1 MKQYFNKKNDELEE
15 NIFWVTM
22 SDLLLGLMITF
33 IMLFV
38 LAILGFSSEK
48 ITKQQ
53 KNMQTMEKINKKLT
67 EKNLNIEIDKL
78 ANIVKVSDL
87 ELFDSN
93 SWELTPNGKKFLD
106 KFLPSYFDVLLS
118 DENISSKISQIVIEG
133 HTDSNSFRYAK
144 NEKDNY
150 NLNLELSAKRALSV
164 SKYILSKSYN
174 EKIDKNLYKKISING
189 RSYSNP
195 ILNDDGS
202 ENFAKSR
209 RVEFK
214 IIYNEPSLVE
224 NIIGKRSKK

>member
-1 MKQYFNKKNDELEE
+1 MKQYFNKKNEEIEE

-38 LAILGFSSEK
+38 LAILGYSTEK
-48 ITKQQ
+48 VTKQNQ
-53 KNMQTMEKINKKLT
+53 NMQTMEKINEKLV
-67 EKNLNIEIDKL
+67 KNNLNIEIDKL
-78 ANIVKVSDL
+78 ANIVKISDL

-93 SWELTPNGKKFLD
+93 SWELTQNGKNFLD
-106 KFLPSYFDVLLS
+106 KFLPLYFDVLLS
-118 DENISSKISQIVIEG
+118 DDDISHKISQIVIEG
-133 HTDSNSFRYAK
+133 HTDSNSFHQAK
-144 NEKDNY
+144 KDNY

-164 SKYILSKSYN
+164 SKYILSKNYN

-195 ILNDDGS
+195 VLNKDGS

-214 IIYNEPSLVE
+214 IIYNEPSFVE
-224 NIIGKRSKK
+224 NILKNKNIRQ

>member
-1 MKQYFNKKNDELEE
+1 MKQYFNKKNEEIEE

-38 LAILGFSSEK
+38 LAILDFSSEK
-48 ITKQQ
+48 IEKQQ
-53 KNMQTMEKINKKLT
+53 KNMQTMEKINEKLT

-87 ELFDSN
+87 ELFESN
-93 SWELTPNGKKFLD
+93 SWELTQNGKTFLD

-118 DENISSKISQIVIEG
+118 DENIASKISQIVIEG
-133 HTDSNSFRYAK
+133 HTDSNSFSYAK

-214 IIYNEPSLVE
+214 IIYNEPSIVE
-224 NIIGKRSKK
+224 NIIGNGI